1 MIEIVLEGENVDVLA
16 VEMKSYLETII
27 NLINTIKNELE
38 CDKEDHRKMA
48 IYASSEL
55 SGCIDVFIERLKK
68 VRVEALG
75 FTKESMSF
83 H

>member
-1 MIEIVLEGENVDVLA
+1 MIEIVIEGENLDVLA
-16 VEMKSYLETII
+16 GEMRSYLETII
-27 NLINTIKNELE
+27 NLINTIKDELE

-55 SGCIDVFIERLKK
+55 GNCIETFISRIKK
-68 VRVEALG
+68 VRSEVLG
-75 FTKESMSF
+75 SPQESMAF